1 MEYMG
6 PVESNWPV
14 TDQHLDT
21 LRVVIVHNA
30 EPGDWLCP
38 EWMATCGVWKPADI
52 PASPWQSVNDQLLY
66 GVQWLDC
73 DSWESTRVHHPDGA
87 WISLQSQQV
96 PWKCTDG
103 SMVARTVQ
111 RSEGTDW
118 QLKSMQQNTDLH
130 RSMSHSI
137 HDSAGKTMAEAGNR
151 PLHLERQRLF
161 GCCCLLFTLA
171 GSHPTSFDRHSPHM
185 GSQTSLSQ
193 TMGHSSS
200 TEKWRTLPGTW
211 EYNFQYQT
219 SSPGFRWW
227 TITRHMGL
235 CLCHSS
241 SQGTLCSSRL
251 IQNEH
256 GTTVQSLQPV
266 LKIPHTLSPHLHQN
280 PKHLQ
285 QLPMPCLVSLV
296 MPRSS
301 FQNIPQ
307 DHVIQQTLKIWMTAN
322 I

>member
-14 TDQHLDT
+14 TGQHLDT
-21 LRVVIVHNA
+21 LRAVTVHNA

-38 EWMATCGVWKPADI
+38 EWMATCGVCKPADI
-52 PASPWQSVNDQLLY
+52 PASTWQSVNDQLLA

-73 DSWESTRVHHPDGA
+73 DSWESTRVHYPDGA

-103 SMVARTVQ
+103 NMVARTVQ

-130 RSMSHSI
+130 RWMSHSI
-137 HDSAGKTMAEAGNR
+137 HDSARKTMAEAGSG

-161 GCCCLLFTLA
+161 GSCCLLFTLA
-171 GSHPTSFDRHSPHM
+171 GSHPTSFDRHSSHM

-235 CLCHSS
+235 CLSVLIKTDTEWAWDK
-241 SQGTLCSSRL
+241 GTVIAASP
-251 IQNEH
+251 QNL
-256 GTTVQSLQPV
+256 TYLVTSPV
-266 LKIPHTLSPHLHQN
+266 GVLHQN

-307 DHVIQQTLKIWMTAN
+307 DHVIQRTLKIWMTAKV
-322 I
+322 